1 MIIDSHIHFGK
12 SLWGDFTPEYLM
24 GIIDDS
30 IDYAICSNLE
40 GIDSSVFKDELTC
53 NLEML
58 EVSKK
63 YPKLK
68 PLLVCQPN
76 LTESADVVRSLLE
89 KYPEFVGL
97 KFHPECMKLPADSEK
112 YDKYLELAQ
121 EFNKP
126 CLYHSGH
133 IKSRFSSPKLI
144 YKKAQE
150 FPTVPIILGHLSTGP
165 KQSHIEA
172 IEILLDSIEN
182 SKANLYV
189 DISWIDFAYEQLNE
203 TYEDTLMLI
212 DKLKNTSKG
221 DYTHKILWASDCP
234 VGKFN
239 QSKESYQ
246 RNIEIFKTRV
256 IERFNDEKLL
266 ENLFYNNAKELYALC
281 LNLFF

>member
-1 MIIDSHIHFGK
+1 MIIDSHVHWGK
-12 SLWGDFTPEYLM
+12 SIWGDFTPEYLLD
-24 GIIDDS
+24 IIADVDF
-30 IDYAICSNLE
+30 AICSNLE
-40 GIDSSVFKDELTC
+40 GIDSPVFKNEYDC
-53 NLEML
+53 NVQML

-68 PLLVCQPN
+68 PLYVCQPN
-76 LTESADVVRSLLE
+76 LVEDTNIAREFLE
-89 KYPEFVGL
+89 KYPEIIGL
-97 KFHPECMKLPADSEK
+97 KIHPECMRLPADSDK

-165 KQSHIEA
+165 KQSHMEA

-182 SKANLYV
+182 QKANLYV
-189 DISWIDFAYEQLNE
+189 DTSWIDFAYEQLNE
-203 TYEDTLMLI
+203 TMEDTLMLI
-212 DKLKNTSKG
+212 DALKNTSKG

-239 QSKESYQ
+239 QEKSSYSKNLEV
-246 RNIEIFKTRV
+246 FKLRV
-256 IERFNDEKLL
+256 LEKFKSEELL
-266 ENLFYNNAKELYALC
+266 NNLLSENARKLYG
-281 LNLFF
+281 F